1 MSALEQVWA
10 RSGMSLTSR
19 VHDARKARVH
29 QALEARLPKAA
40 PVERGAA
47 SLADILGFNV
57 TRKEK

>member
-1 MSALEQVWA
+1 MTLEHIWLESEMSF
-10 RSGMSLTSR
+10 TSR
-19 VHDARKARVH
+19 LHDARKARVH
-29 QALEARLPKAA
+29 QEYEARLPKAA